1 MFIYLKTVKKIT
13 IIKNDK
19 LVRNNL
25 YIRFKNNFFYRQN
38 SGSSPVLKH
47 LIKHGENIEKRE
59 QTLLKRWEKLPSAV
73 LVTIKNNQYAMDDVR
88 RRRDPIEFALAI
100 IKTVRTTN
108 ISVYNQIILIYTDIK
123 LKFRRDLSKP
133 VEKITM
139 DVYFQK

>member
-1 MFIYLKTVKKIT
+1 
-13 IIKNDK
+13 
-19 LVRNNL
+19 
-25 YIRFKNNFFYRQN
+25 
-38 SGSSPVLKH
+38 
-47 LIKHGENIEKRE
+47 
-59 QTLLKRWEKLPSAV
+59 
-73 LVTIKNNQYAMDDVR
+73 MDDVR